1 MLNQI
6 KYRNLVFG
14 LIFIVLPIIVNAQ
27 SYSSQQIELAER
39 LQTLA
44 KNAAPEIA
52 YIQTSK
58 DIYETGEDLWFK
70 VYLLDAQL
78 LVPSLRSK
86 TLYFQLINENTGKI
100 NWQEKY
106 EIKNGFADGR
116 VYLQSTLPEGD
127 YFLAAYTP
135 NSFFND
141 STEFKA
147 VKLIK
152 IVNDIGSVPEQG
164 NAENRKIKQIHPE
177 IKKIQFT
184 TFPEGGNLISGILNK
199 LAYKAVNRNG
209 EPVEI
214 SGTLF
219 ADNIPIKEF
228 KSIHAGMGSF
238 EFTPDARKKYLIRLT
253 DPAIDSVFTL
263 PEIYPTGIVMQLV
276 RRDKESLSFKVIQ
289 SPGVNPYEIFLRV
302 QARGVVYAMT
312 SATLNHELKLKVPL
326 SGLPQGIAEV
336 TLFNSNLMPVAERLI
351 YINQNHKLNI
361 TAELSNGI
369 YPTRGKVNM
378 KISVK
383 DENGDPVIAN
393 LGISAFDKI
402 YQDPRDSNNI
412 LTHYYLSTQIKGR
425 IYNPSYYFNVKNK
438 DRLEELDLLMLTQ
451 GWRKYIWNEE
461 NLKESVN
468 HREQVI
474 FDGIKG
480 EVFFTGRKKKIP
492 KEHTFVM
499 AFSPNKDSTNL
510 LITAD
515 SVGRFEVLPHEF
527 KRWENDYV
535 YLKPF
540 GKYNYS
546 FVNVN
551 DPLAQP
557 EHRLVIR
564 LEDPYEVIKRIFN
577 SKEIIY
583 PFPGMFYYNEDS
595 IKSGFNYSGTIK
607 IKEITIKG
615 QKAKIIRGKYMG
627 LLDSVANSLS
637 KPTDWICYWHVLNCP
652 NHDEHYPGSHKP
664 YLNEECI
671 KIYCYNTPAVMYKKI
686 IYHPPV
692 IPRFTEEQLLK
703 INNLSRIKAYYGN
716 REFYKPDY
724 DKMILETNIP
734 DFRNTL
740 LWEPSVITD
749 KNGEATLSFFCSDIN
764 TDFVGRI
771 EGVGGEGLLGTGF
784 FKFTVRK
791 LK

>member
-1 MLNQI
+1 MKIIERFFLS
-6 KYRNLVFG
+6 
-14 LIFIVLPIIVNAQ
+14 LITFSLFTAVQAQ
-27 SYSSQQIELAER
+27 TYNPQQIELAER
-39 LQTLA
+39 LDSLA
-44 KNAAPEIA
+44 RNAAPEIA

-70 VYLLDAQL
+70 VYLLDAQSL
-78 LVPSLRSK
+78 IPSLLSK
-86 TLYFQLINENTGKI
+86 TLYLQLLAEDTRKI
-100 NWQEKY
+100 FWQEKY
-106 EIKNGFADGR
+106 EIQNGFADGK
-116 VYLQSTLPEGD
+116 VYLKSTMPEGN

-141 STEFKA
+141 SSEFKILKL
-147 VKLIK
+147 VKV
-152 IVNDIGSVPEQG
+152 VNDIEAV
-164 NAENRKIKQIHPE
+164 KE
-177 IKKIQFT
+177 IPKGESARRQKYKETNKIQFT
-184 TFPEGGNLISGILNK
+184 TFPEGGNLVSGIRSKLAFKAVNTNGEPIDISGILFEDSTPIVKFKSSHFGMGFLNFIPHHGKKYWIK
-199 LAYKAVNRNG
+199 LA
-209 EPVEI
+209 
-214 SGTLF
+214 
-219 ADNIPIKEF
+219 
-228 KSIHAGMGSF
+228 
-238 EFTPDARKKYLIRLT
+238 TPPL
-253 DPAIDSVFTL
+253 DSAFIL
-263 PEIYPTGIVMQLV
+263 PEIYETGLVLQLAG
-276 RRDKESLSFKVIQ
+276 RDNDTLSFKISQNSVSNETDVYLRIQ
-289 SPGVNPYEIFLRV
+289 S
-302 QARGVVYAMT
+302 RGIIYGMT
-312 SATLNHELKLKVPL
+312 SMRLSHDIKIKVPL

-336 TLFNSNLMPVAERLI
+336 TLFNSNLMPIAERLI

-425 IYNPSYYFNVKNK
+425 IYNPSYYFNVNNK

-461 NLKESVN
+461 NLKKSVN

-480 EVFFTGRKKKIP
+480 EVFFTSRKNKIP
-492 KEHTFVM
+492 KEQTFVM

-535 YLKPF
+535 YLKPY
-540 GKYNYS
+540 GKHNYS
-546 FVNVN
+546 FVHVN

-557 EHRLVIR
+557 EHRLAIR
-564 LEDPYEVIKRIFN
+564 LEDQYEVIKRISK

-595 IKSGFNYSGTIK
+595 IKSGFNISGTIK

-615 QKAKIIRGKYMG
+615 QKANIIRGKYMG

-637 KPTDWICYWHVLNCP
+637 KPTDWICYMHILNCP

-740 LWEPSVITD
+740 LWEPSVVTD
-749 KNGEATLSFFCSDIN
+749 KNGEATLSFFSSDIN

-771 EGVGGEGLLGTGF
+771 EGVGGDGLLGSQY

-791 LK
+791 MKLNP

>member
-1 MLNQI
+1 
-6 KYRNLVFG
+6 
-14 LIFIVLPIIVNAQ
+14 
-27 SYSSQQIELAER
+27 
-39 LQTLA
+39 
-44 KNAAPEIA
+44 
-52 YIQTSK
+52 
-58 DIYETGEDLWFK
+58 
-70 VYLLDAQL
+70 
-78 LVPSLRSK
+78 
-86 TLYFQLINENTGKI
+86 
-100 NWQEKY
+100 
-106 EIKNGFADGR
+106 
-116 VYLQSTLPEGD
+116 
-127 YFLAAYTP
+127 
-135 NSFFND
+135 
-141 STEFKA
+141 
-147 VKLIK
+147 
-152 IVNDIGSVPEQG
+152 
-164 NAENRKIKQIHPE
+164 
-177 IKKIQFT
+177 
-184 TFPEGGNLISGILNK
+184 
-199 LAYKAVNRNG
+199 
-209 EPVEI
+209 
-214 SGTLF
+214 
-219 ADNIPIKEF
+219 
-228 KSIHAGMGSF
+228 
-238 EFTPDARKKYLIRLT
+238 
-253 DPAIDSVFTL
+253 
-263 PEIYPTGIVMQLV
+263 
-276 RRDKESLSFKVIQ
+276 
-289 SPGVNPYEIFLRV
+289 
-302 QARGVVYAMT
+302 
-312 SATLNHELKLKVPL
+312 
-326 SGLPQGIAEV
+326 
-336 TLFNSNLMPVAERLI
+336 
-351 YINQNHKLNI
+351 
-361 TAELSNGI
+361 
-369 YPTRGKVNM
+369 M

-393 LGISAFDKI
+393 LGISAFEKI

-425 IYNPSYYFNVKNK
+425 IYNPSYYFNVNNK

-461 NLKESVN
+461 NLNKSVN

-474 FDGIKG
+474 FDCIKG
-480 EVFFTGRKKKIP
+480 EVFFTGRKNKIP
-492 KEHTFVM
+492 KEQTFVM

-535 YLKPF
+535 YLKPY
-540 GKYNYS
+540 GKHNYS
-546 FVNVN
+546 FVHVN

-564 LEDPYEVIKRIFN
+564 LEDPYEVIKRISK

-595 IKSGFNYSGTIK
+595 IKSGFNISGTIK

-615 QKAKIIRGKYMG
+615 QKANIIRGKYMG

-637 KPTDWICYWHVLNCP
+637 KPTDWICFMHILNCP
-652 NHDEHYPGSHKP
+652 NHDANFPGSHKP
-664 YLNEECI
+664 YLNEECF
-671 KIYCYNTPAVMYKKI
+671 KIYCYNTRAEMYIKI
-686 IYHPPV
+686 RYHPPV

-771 EGVGGEGLLGTGF
+771 EGVGGDGLLGTAD

-791 LK
+791 LQIHSVK